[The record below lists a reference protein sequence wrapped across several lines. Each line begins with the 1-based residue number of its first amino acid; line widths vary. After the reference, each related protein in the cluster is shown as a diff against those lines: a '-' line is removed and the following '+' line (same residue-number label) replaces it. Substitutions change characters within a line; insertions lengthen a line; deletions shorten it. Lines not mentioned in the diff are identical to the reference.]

1 MAANIY
7 NIPMTNTV
15 LESDYTGIISL
26 GSPPTQ
32 ATVILDSGSSTLGIG
47 AHKYNPT
54 ADKDMV
60 ETDYVQVMSYGSGS
74 WYGSVVQTTVTGGSG
89 SAQFS
94 IPNCNVGVAVKE
106 SQSMFGPVD
115 GILGLAYIGLDDAFL
130 MRGKTWPLKYDVGQ
144 IRKLGQQEDL
154 PPFFNE
160 LTTALNVAQVFGFY
174 SLRSIMRGSANPAQN
189 PINQGWLIL
198 GGGPESTGLYTGA
211 FQNAAVVGDDWYDTN
226 LKSVQVGNQAP
237 IPVAPFLEKQN
248 GLTISNSIIDTGTNS
263 IQIVK
268 SVYDKMLASFQAINP
283 EFITPIKN
291 GALGSGNGVP
301 NSVLDLPWPDI
312 TFVLQGQ
319 TSDVTLTVAP
329 QTYWQADAIQAGTA
343 LFMIGATLPPQSILG
358 LPVLNNY
365 FTVFD
370 QTPTPGIVRFA
381 SIVQPSNG
389 QLPTPGAPA

>member
-1 MAANIY
+1 
-7 NIPMTNTV
+7 
-15 LESDYTGIISL
+15 
-26 GSPPTQ
+26 
-32 ATVILDSGSSTLGIG
+32 
-47 AHKYNPT
+47 
-54 ADKDMV
+54 
-60 ETDYVQVMSYGSGS
+60 
-74 WYGSVVQTTVTGGSG
+74 
-89 SAQFS
+89 
-94 IPNCNVGVAVKE
+94 
-106 SQSMFGPVD
+106 MFGPAD
-115 GILGLAYIGLDDAFL
+115 GILGLAYIGLDDAYL

-144 IRKLGQQEDL
+144 ITKLGQQKDL

-174 SLRSIMRGSANPAQN
+174 SLRSIKRGSANPAQD
-189 PINQGWLIL
+189 PINQGWLIR

-237 IPVAPFLEKQN
+237 IPVAPFLEKHN

-263 IQIVK
+263 IQIVQ
-268 SVYDKMLASFQAINP
+268 SVYDKMLASFQAINS

-301 NSVLDLPWPDI
+301 NSVLDLPWPNI

-319 TSDVTLTVAP
+319 TSDVTLTVTP

-343 LFMIGATLPPQSILG
+343 LFVIFATQPPQSILG